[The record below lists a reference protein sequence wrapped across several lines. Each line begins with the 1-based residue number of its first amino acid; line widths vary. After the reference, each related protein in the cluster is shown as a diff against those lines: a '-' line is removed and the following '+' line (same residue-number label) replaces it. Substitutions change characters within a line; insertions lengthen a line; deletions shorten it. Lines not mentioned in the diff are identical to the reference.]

1 MAFLTKSDIQKAI
14 KADMLAALLDS
25 DDTVVT
31 AAIDE
36 AVAKVQNYLSGRY
49 DMKIELA
56 KTGTNRH
63 QLLVVY
69 TGDIAIYNIWR
80 YVDPMQIP
88 ARRVAAYDEAMEWLK
103 AAMAGEASTTLTP
116 ESDGET
122 SGGTLYFNSNDKRIN
137 QY

>member
-1 MAFLTKSDIQKAI
+1 MAFIAKTDIEKAI

-36 AVAKVQNYLSGRY
+36 AEAKVQNYLSGRF
-49 DMKIELA
+49 DMETELA
-56 KTGTNRH
+56 KTGTDRH

-88 ARRVAAYDEAMEWLK
+88 ARRVAAYEEAMEWLK
-103 AAMAGEASTTLTP
+103 AAMSGEASTTLTP

-122 SGGTLYFNSNDKRIN
+122 SGGTLYFGSNDKRGN